1 MRYEKRCGVWQL
13 VSVLALALLVQATS
27 PAQPRRLSPE
37 ERTAELKK
45 ELSLTEEQA
54 AKVKSIFEQHDKEVR
69 KLFEA
74 SGGDRAAMREAMQQK
89 VKQTDEKILALLNPE
104 QKAKYTE
111 LMKER
116 RARFEQRRRER
127 E

>member
-1 MRYEKRCGVWQL
+1 
-13 VSVLALALLVQATS
+13 
-27 PAQPRRLSPE
+27 
-37 ERTAELKK
+37 
-45 ELSLTEEQA
+45 
-54 AKVKSIFEQHDKEVR
+54 
-69 KLFEA
+69 
-74 SGGDRAAMREAMQQK
+74 MQQK

-104 QKAKYTE
+104 QKAKYRE

>member
-13 VSVLALALLVQATS
+13 VSVLALALLVQASS

-104 QKAKYTE
+104 QKAKYRE

>member
-104 QKAKYTE
+104 QKAKYRE

>member
-13 VSVLALALLVQATS
+13 VSVLALALLVQASS

-89 VKQTDEKILALLNPE
+89 VKETDEKILALLNPE

>member
-1 MRYEKRCGVWQL
+1 MRYGTRCGVWQL
-13 VSVLALALLVQATS
+13 VGVLAFVLLVQATS

-54 AKVKSIFEQHDKEVR
+54 AKVKSIFEQHDKEMR
-69 KLFEA
+69 KLFQA
-74 SGGDRAAMREAMQQK
+74 TDGDRAAMREAMQQK
-89 VKQTDEKILALLNPE
+89 VRETDDKILALLKPE

-111 LMKER
+111 LVKER
-116 RARFEQRRRER
+116 RARIEQRRRDR

>member
-89 VKQTDEKILALLNPE
+89 VK
-104 QKAKYTE
+104 
-111 LMKER
+111 R
-116 RARFEQRRRER
+116 RTKRFSRC
-127 E
+127 

>member
-13 VSVLALALLVQATS
+13 VSVLALALLVQASS

-89 VKQTDEKILALLNPE
+89 VKETDEKILALLNPE
-104 QKAKYTE
+104 QKAKYRE